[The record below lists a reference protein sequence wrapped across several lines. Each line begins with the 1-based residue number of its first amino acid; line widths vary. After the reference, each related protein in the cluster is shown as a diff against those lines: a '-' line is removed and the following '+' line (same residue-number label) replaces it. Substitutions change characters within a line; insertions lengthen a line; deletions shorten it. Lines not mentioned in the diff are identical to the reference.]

1 MSRFLDVQI
10 APALVRRL
18 KRGDRRALA
27 KVYDALSTP
36 VYTLARRML
45 NDADAAAEVAHDTF
59 IDVMTRASTLQDD
72 SAVAGWVRSIAV
84 NHCLMRL
91 RSPWHRRRDTSPPDD
106 RESAKP
112 DGTEQLID
120 IERALARLPA
130 ETRTV
135 IWLHEVEGYT
145 HAEIGQMFGR
155 TSSYSKSQ
163 LARGYARLEKYRDG
177 DDVSPKAKDDARRRL
192 QDSSAAL

>member
-1 MSRFLDVQI
+1 MSRFLDVRI
-10 APALVRRL
+10 APAVVRRL

-45 NDADAAAEVAHDTF
+45 NDAEAAAEVAHDTF

-72 SAVAGWVRSIAV
+72 SAIAGWVRSIAV

-91 RSPWHRRRDTSPPDD
+91 RSPWHRRRDPSPPHDW
-106 RESAKP
+106 EGAKP
-112 DGTEQLID
+112 DRTEQIID

-135 IWLHEVEGYT
+135 IWLHDVEGYT

-163 LARGYARLEKYRDG
+163 LARGYERLAKYLDG
-177 DDVSPKAKDDARRRL
+177 GDVPPKRKEDARRRL

>member
-1 MSRFLDVQI
+1 MSRFLDVRI

-27 KVYDALSTP
+27 KVYEALSTP

-45 NDADAAAEVAHDTF
+45 NDAEAAAEVAHDTF
-59 IDVMTRASTLQDD
+59 IDVMTRAPTLKDD
-72 SAVAGWVRSIAV
+72 SAIAGWVRSIAV

-91 RSPWHRRRDTSPPDD
+91 RSPWNQRRDASPPDD
-106 RESAKP
+106 WEGAKP
-112 DGTEQLID
+112 DRTEQIID

-145 HAEIGQMFGR
+145 HMEIGRMFGR
-155 TSSYSKSQ
+155 TPSYSKSQ
-163 LARGYARLEKYRDG
+163 LARGYERLGKYLDG
-177 DDVSPKAKDDARRRL
+177 GDESPKSKKDARRRL
-192 QDSSAAL
+192 QDSGAAL